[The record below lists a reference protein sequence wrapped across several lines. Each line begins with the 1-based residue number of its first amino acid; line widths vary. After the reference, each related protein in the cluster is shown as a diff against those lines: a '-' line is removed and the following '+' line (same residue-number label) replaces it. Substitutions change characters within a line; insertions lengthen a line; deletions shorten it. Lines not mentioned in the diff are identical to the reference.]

1 MTDPLATAIDTDR
14 AAWAGRAPVRIRTA
28 RPEDADAIGMLV
40 AQLNAERSRT
50 RYHADA
56 LVPKADEV
64 GDGNGSGR
72 KVVAVTPGGS
82 GDRVVGLASWAPGED
97 GQGQAMLAVAEG
109 WRLTDIGQRLLAEVG
124 HRAVGHGIQ
133 RFVAEIVPRNAALR
147 AAARALGLPEHRT
160 GVSVE
165 IDVTRLA

>member
-1 MTDPLATAIDTDR
+1 MATALDSDR
-14 AAWAGRAPVRIRTA
+14 AAWAGKAPVRIRTA

-56 LVPKADEV
+56 LVPRADEV
-64 GDGNGSGR
+64 GDANGIGR
-72 KVVAVTPGGS
+72 KVVAVTPSTS
-82 GDRVVGLASWAPGED
+82 GDRVVGLASWAPGEGD
-97 GQGQAMLAVAEG
+97 TGQAMLAVAEG

-124 HRAVGHGIQ
+124 HRATLQGI
-133 RFVAEIVPRNAALR
+133 RSFVAEIVPRNAALR
-147 AAARALGLPEHRT
+147 AAARALGLPEHRH

-165 IDVTRLA
+165 IDVSRLA

>member
-1 MTDPLATAIDTDR
+1 
-14 AAWAGRAPVRIRTA
+14 
-28 RPEDADAIGMLV
+28 
-40 AQLNAERSRT
+40 
-50 RYHADA
+50 
-56 LVPKADEV
+56 
-64 GDGNGSGR
+64 
-72 KVVAVTPGGS
+72 
-82 GDRVVGLASWAPGED
+82 
-97 GQGQAMLAVAEG
+97 MLAVAEG

-124 HRAVGHGIQ
+124 HRASGQGVT

>member
-1 MTDPLATAIDTDR
+1 MATAINTDR
-14 AAWAGRAPVRIRTA
+14 AAWAGRQPVRIRTA
-28 RPEDADAIGMLV
+28 RPEDAEAIGMLV

-56 LVPKADEV
+56 LVPRADQV
-64 GDGNGSGR
+64 GGGNGTGR
-72 KVVAVTPGGS
+72 RVVAVTPGAS
-82 GDRVVGLASWAPGED
+82 GDRVIGLASWTPDAGER
-97 GQGQAMLAVAEG
+97 GHAMLAVAEG
-109 WRLTDIGQRLLAEVG
+109 WRLTDIGQRLLAEIG
-124 HRAVGHGIQ
+124 HRATGQGVT
-133 RFVAEIVPRNAALR
+133 RFVAEIVPHNAALR